1 MARKVNFFFVLVI
14 ATLAASTMSI
24 SSAEP
29 KFPFEVEFTGE
40 LVEGFFFQ
48 EISTNCDSDILTEVM
63 VTNSDGAVVF
73 PADLE
78 FAFPFVKLLYA
89 KISEKKE
96 RVGVRRCVEELV
108 RVVTPRTTQQMMIYP
123 YVEENLILEISQN
136 FNLQPNRLRAIIT
149 GQNKK
154 KLEKQKKLGK
164 KVQLFAILSGRSVRQ
179 YQVMVDDFGDEL
191 VSMSLK
197 TEDIIFHEPEK
208 KGEPTSILPPK

>member
-1 MARKVNFFFVLVI
+1 
-14 ATLAASTMSI
+14 
-24 SSAEP
+24 
-29 KFPFEVEFTGE
+29 
-40 LVEGFFFQ
+40 VEGFFFQ

-63 VTNSDGAVVF
+63 VTNSDGVVVF

-78 FAFPFVKLLYA
+78 FSFPFVKLLYA

-154 KLEKQKKLGK
+154 
-164 KVQLFAILSGRSVRQ
+164 I
-179 YQVMVDDFGDEL
+179 
-191 VSMSLK
+191 
-197 TEDIIFHEPEK
+197 
-208 KGEPTSILPPK
+208 